1 MGMSSTR
8 AGLRTKKATPVRP
21 SWTRPQAETTVQSIE
36 SLGPHIGILTQGDR
50 GPGLTKPAGHFY
62 SETSGE
68 FIEIPS
74 ETHKNICRLTS
85 WSHESCYAM
94 P

>member
-1 MGMSSTR
+1 MSSTR

-62 SETSGE
+62 SETNRE
-68 FIEIPS
+68 FIEARCLMS
-74 ETHKNICRLTS
+74 EK
-85 WSHESCYAM
+85 SHTDIE
-94 P
+94 

>member
-36 SLGPHIGILTQGDR
+36 SLGPHIGILTLGDR
-50 GPGLTKPAGHFY
+50 GLGLTKPAGHFY
-62 SETSGE
+62 SETSRDV
-68 FIEIPS
+68 IEIPVRDLRS
-74 ETHKNICRLTS
+74 LTQ
-85 WSHESCYAM
+85 M
-94 P
+94 D